1 MTAAP
6 IVELRHVSA
15 GYAGQPVVAD
25 VSCHVMPG
33 EFIGLVGPSGAGKT
47 TLLRALLGMV
57 DVYEGEALVDGQRVS
72 VRHRPSIGYVPQLET
87 IDWHFPV
94 TVDEVVMLGRATK
107 SGPWP
112 WPRARDRKDVREL
125 LEQLGIAELAGKHIR
140 ALSGGQQ
147 QRVFLA
153 RALIRNPRL
162 LLLDEP
168 TSGVDIKTRDDIMHL
183 LVDLNRSGVTVIV
196 STHEINALAA
206 HLPRVLCINGGV
218 IADGHPQDVFTPEI
232 LRRTFGGEMVVVRQG
247 ALTLVADRPHLFD
260 EFDDEGPPGG
270 SPDAAAHRHA

>member
-1 MTAAP
+1 MTEP
-6 IVELRHVSA
+6 IVELRHVTA
-15 GYAGQPVVAD
+15 GYAGRPVVAD
-25 VSCHVMPG
+25 VNCRIMPG
-33 EFIGLVGPSGAGKT
+33 EFVGLVGPSGAGKT

-57 DVYEGEALVDGQRVS
+57 DVYEGEVLVDDQQVNGR
-72 VRHRPSIGYVPQLET
+72 RRPSIGYVPQLET
-87 IDWHFPV
+87 IDWQFPV
-94 TVDEVVMLGRATK
+94 TVDEVVMLGRATS

-112 WPRARDRKDVREL
+112 WPRASDRRDAREL

-183 LVDLNRSGVTVIV
+183 LVDLNRTGVTVIV

-218 IADGHPQDVFTPEI
+218 VADGHPRDVFTPEI

-247 ALTLVADRPHLFD
+247 TLTLVADRPHLFD
-260 EFDDEGPPGG
+260 EFDEFGLPDG
-270 SPDAAAHRHA
+270 SPEAAADARA